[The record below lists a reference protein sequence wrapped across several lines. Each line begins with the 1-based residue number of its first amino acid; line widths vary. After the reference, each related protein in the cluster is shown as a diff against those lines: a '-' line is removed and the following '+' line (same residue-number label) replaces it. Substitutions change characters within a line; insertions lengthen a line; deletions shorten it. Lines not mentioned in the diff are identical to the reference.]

1 MSTEVEVTAVPAAAA
16 ATPCDVGAGDA
27 KGADTLCAS
36 TEGVQQG
43 FTRLPRT
50 HA

>member
-1 MSTEVEVTAVPAAAA
+1 MEVTAVPAVAGVSAWGVCADAA
-16 ATPCDVGAGDA
+16 DA
-27 KGADTLCAS
+27 KGADTLGVR